1 MRNIARRTSD
11 SLPEV
16 FSAIGHLEHSM
27 TNIGSNAGA
36 QRTSQTNALLDQ
48 LKAMPNVPDDVKK
61 KLQEIQDQFMAA
73 SQGGSPLPGAQM
85 EAQRFAAQAMSASEG
100 AAAAGQSGG
109 AGGDP
114 MTANSASSRND
125 PFSIQSQIQEDP
137 LAMAKLKNM
146 AKGGGAMSFERM
158 VHEFMKEVVK
168 EQQEKVKGLMDKMK
182 ADSAAADGGDDKAG
196 GGQESRAIQME
207 ELKFEM
213 QQLTQM
219 MQALSNVNNTMHQN
233 AKNSIQNIR
242 A

>member
-1 MRNIARRTSD
+1 
-11 SLPEV
+11 
-16 FSAIGHLEHSM
+16 M
-27 TNIGSNAGA
+27 TQIGSNAGA
-36 QRTSQTNALLDQ
+36 QRASQTNALLDQ

-61 KLQEIQDQFMAA
+61 KLQEIQDLFMAA
-73 SQGGSPLPGAQM
+73 TAGGSQMPGANMQ
-85 EAQRFAAQAMSASEG
+85 AQRQAAQAMSASEG
-100 AAAAGQSGG
+100 SCASGQCGSS
-109 AGGDP
+109 GGDP
-114 MTANSASSRND
+114 MTANSAGRSPEND
-125 PFSIQSQIQEDP
+125 PFNIQSRIEEDP

-146 AKGGGAMSFERM
+146 AKGGGGGAMSFERM

-168 EQQEKVKGLMDKMK
+168 EQQEKVKKLMDKMK
-182 ADSAAADGGDDKAG
+182 ADAAAADGGDKEAG

>member
-1 MRNIARRTSD
+1 MS
-11 SLPEV
+11 
-16 FSAIGHLEHSM
+16 
-27 TNIGSNAGA
+27 TNINGNAGGA
-36 QRTSQTNALLDQ
+36 QRASQMNALLDQ
-48 LKAMPNVPDDVKK
+48 LKQLPNVSDDVKK
-61 KLQEIQDQFMAA
+61 KIQEIQDQFMKATMG
-73 SQGGSPLPGAQM
+73 QSPLPGAQM
-85 EAQRFAAQAMSASEG
+85 EAQKQAAQAVSQGEGGCASG
-100 AAAAGQSGG
+100 KCGS

-114 MTANSASSRND
+114 MSASSVGAD
-125 PFSIQSQIQEDP
+125 SPFNIQAKIEEDP
-137 LAMAKLKNM
+137 LAMAELKNM
-146 AKGGGAMSFERM
+146 SKGGAGGAMSFERM

-168 EQQEKVKGLMDKMK
+168 EQQEKVKKLMDKMK
-182 ADSAAADGGDDKAG
+182 ADAAAADGGDKEAG